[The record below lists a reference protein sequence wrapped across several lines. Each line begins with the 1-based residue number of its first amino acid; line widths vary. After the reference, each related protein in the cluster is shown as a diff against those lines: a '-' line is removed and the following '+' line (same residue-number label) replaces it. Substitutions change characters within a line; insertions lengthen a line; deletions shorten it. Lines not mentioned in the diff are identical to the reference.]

1 MKSAFAALFFLLS
14 GIYFLTGAALC
25 NPATASSAPQSDS
38 AFVLSSE
45 AGGLYAVAPIVNYS
59 VPDKLR
65 GKRRDVLGDS
75 SLASAFVLCALTAVI
90 SAAFYKIFLSAAAHA
105 QTRLSKSPN
114 ANIPLDAFR
123 THPFALLI

>member
-45 AGGLYAVAPIVNYS
+45 AGELHAVAPIVNYS

-90 SAAFYKIFLSAAAHA
+90 SAAFYKIFH
-105 QTRLSKSPN
+105 
-114 ANIPLDAFR
+114 
-123 THPFALLI
+123 